1 MNLGW
6 LHPSRWSVRTRS
18 AVAAAV
24 VVTIC
29 LAIAGA
35 VLLLVLF
42 RSLEHSAQDA
52 AAARATQI
60 AGQLRGELPA
70 QLDQS
75 LLATDSQIGAVQVV
89 DAQGRVLAGSNGA
102 PDTALVPGILD
113 LGEARDL
120 GRVKGLGGSS
130 DYWISGLGASSG
142 AGTVTVLVG
151 ADREPVE
158 LVAEKVGGLLAVG
171 SPAIVALVVFGTYSL
186 VGAALRPVEDI
197 RTQVASISGPDL
209 GRRVPVPPSHDE
221 IAQLAATMNAMLAR
235 IEAGQLAQQRFV
247 SDASHELRSPLAT
260 ISAALEL
267 AQGRPDL
274 VDAQLIDDSLLPE
287 TRRMHHLVEDLL
299 LLARSDEGGLELQ
312 RVDVDLDDLLYGEEV
327 RLRGIGSLH
336 TISRIE
342 PCRVTGDRAALSR
355 VIRNLVDNAARHAR
369 STVTLDCHGESG
381 VAVVTVSDDGP
392 GIEPA
397 DRDRVFERF
406 VRLDPTRTRSSGGA
420 GLGLAIVEQIVR
432 SHHGT
437 VKVAE
442 AVGGGAVFTV
452 TLPAAQPD
460 SGSPVD
466 QPSSTSR

>member
-1 MNLGW
+1 MSLGW

-60 AGQLRGELPA
+60 AGQLHGESPDR
-70 QLDQS
+70 LDQS

-89 DAQGRVLAGSNGA
+89 DGQGRVLAGSNGA
-102 PDTALVPGILD
+102 PDIALVPGALSP
-113 LGEARDL
+113 GEARDL
-120 GRVKGLGGSS
+120 GRVKGPDGAF
-130 DYWISGLGASSG
+130 DYWMSGLGTTSVGVPA
-142 AGTVTVLVG
+142 TVLVG

-158 LVAEKVGGLLAVG
+158 SVAEKVGGLLLLG
-171 SPAIVALVVFGTYSL
+171 SPVVIALVVFGTYSL
-186 VGAALRPVEDI
+186 VGAALRPVEAI
-197 RTQVASISGPDL
+197 RTRVASISGPDL

-221 IAQLAATMNAMLAR
+221 IAQLATTMNAMLAR

-247 SDASHELRSPLAT
+247 SDASHELRSPLTT

-274 VDAQLIDDSLLPE
+274 VDAPLIDESLLPE
-287 TRRMHHLVEDLL
+287 TRRMQHLVEDLL
-299 LLARSDEGGLELQ
+299 LLARSDEEGLEFQ

-327 RLRGIGSLH
+327 RLRGIGSLR
-336 TISRIE
+336 TVSRIA
-342 PCRVTGDRAALSR
+342 PCRVTGDRAALHR
-355 VIRNLVDNAARHAR
+355 VVRNLVDNAARYAR
-369 STVTLDCHGESG
+369 STVTLDCHGIAG
-381 VAVVTVSDDGP
+381 DAVVTVSDDGP
-392 GIEPA
+392 GIDPA
-397 DRDRVFERF
+397 DRERVFERF
-406 VRLDPTRTRSSGGA
+406 VRLDPTRTRSSGGT

-437 VKVAE
+437 VT
-442 AVGGGAVFTV
+442 VGESDDGGAVFTV
-452 TLPAAQPD
+452 TLPLALPD
-460 SGSPVD
+460 SGGPDD

>member
-1 MNLGW
+1 MSLGW

-60 AGQLRGELPA
+60 AGQLHGESPA

-89 DAQGRVLAGSNGA
+89 DERGRVLAGSNGA
-102 PDTALVPGILD
+102 PDTALVPQSLPP
-113 LGEARDL
+113 GEARDL
-120 GRVKGLGGSS
+120 GRVKGPDGAF
-130 DYWISGLGASSG
+130 DYWISGLGTTSVA
-142 AGTVTVLVG
+142 APVTVLVG

-158 LVAEKVGGLLAVG
+158 SVAEKVGVLLLVG
-171 SPAIVALVVFGTYSL
+171 SPAVVALVVFGTYSL
-186 VGAALRPVEDI
+186 VGAALRPVEAI
-197 RTQVASISGPDL
+197 RTRVASISGPDL

-221 IAQLAATMNAMLAR
+221 IAQLATTMNAMLAR

-247 SDASHELRSPLAT
+247 SDASHELRSPLTT

-274 VDAQLIDDSLLPE
+274 VDAPLIDESLLPE
-287 TRRMHHLVEDLL
+287 TRRMQHLVEDLL
-299 LLARSDEGGLELQ
+299 LLARSDEEGLEFQ

-327 RLRGIGSLH
+327 RLRGIGSLR
-336 TISRIE
+336 TVSRIA
-342 PCRVTGDRAALSR
+342 PCRVTGDRAALQR
-355 VIRNLVDNAARHAR
+355 VVRNLVDNAARYAR
-369 STVTLDCHGESG
+369 STVTLDCRG
-381 VAVVTVSDDGP
+381 VDGDAVVTVSDDGP
-392 GIEPA
+392 GIDPA
-397 DRDRVFERF
+397 DRERVFERF
-406 VRLDPTRTRSSGGA
+406 VRLDPTRTRSSGGT

-437 VKVAE
+437 VT
-442 AVGGGAVFTV
+442 VGESADGGAVFTV
-452 TLPAAQPD
+452 TLPLTQPD
-460 SGSPVD
+460 SGGPED